1 MERTF
6 GQNLRALRTERGLS
20 QEELAAQLGTTK
32 QVVSRYEN
40 GQRTPKVTVVE
51 AFARRLGVPLAALL
65 GEAAAQSGALRVPV
79 LGYVRAGIPLT
90 AVEDV
95 LDYEE
100 VPPSLAHLGELFAL
114 KIKGDSMEPR
124 MLEGDVVI
132 CRQTPDVE
140 SGATAV
146 VLVNGDEATV
156 KKLMKHKNGIS
167 LVANN
172 PAYPPMFY
180 TFEECE
186 SLPVRV
192 VGQVREL
199 RAQAG
204 EPPAARSK
212 SAPPGGQDDA

>member
-1 MERTF
+1 MSELSIRLH
-6 GQNLRALRTERGLS
+6 LRRKELGLS
-20 QEELAAQLGTTK
+20 QEELAARLGTTK

-132 CRQTPDVE
+132 
-140 SGATAV
+140 
-146 VLVNGDEATV
+146 
-156 KKLMKHKNGIS
+156 S

-192 VGQVREL
+192 VGQVIEL
-199 RAQAG
+199 RA
-204 EPPAARSK
+204 K
-212 SAPPGGQDDA
+212 SF